1 MEGTAA
7 AGPRIAAVVLTWNG
21 REDTLACLHSLAQAS
36 LDTLTTIVVDNGS
49 SDGTEEAVRRG
60 FPSVQ
65 LIRSKQNLGFAE
77 GNNLGLRRALQL
89 GADYVLVLNNDTL
102 LDPDAIPVLVAEARR
117 RPDAGALCP
126 LIYYADPPDLIW
138 YAGAEYDPRRGYN
151 PPQTGYKERD
161 RGQYAT
167 VREITRA
174 TGAAMLVP
182 RAVLE
187 RVGLLDAELF
197 LHVEDVDW
205 SQRMLA
211 AGYRILF
218 VPRARIWHKVSADTG
233 GENSPTLAYYG
244 MRNRLEVSAR
254 HAPLGGLA
262 GARREAVTV
271 LAELAHARRGRRRLD
286 SLRGALEGWRD
297 FRQGRLGPR
306 GQTVP
311 RSTLPAG

>member
-1 MEGTAA
+1 MEHV
-7 AGPRIAAVVLTWNG
+7 AVVVLSWNG
-21 REDTLACLHSLAQAS
+21 RDDTIECLAS
-36 LDTLTTIVVDNGS
+36 LGRMAWEGLVTIVVDNGS
-49 SDGTEEAVRRG
+49 ADGTSEAVRER
-60 FPSVQ
+60 FPEVV
-65 LIRSKQNLGFAE
+65 LIRSEQNLGFAE

-102 LDPDAIPVLVAEARR
+102 LDPDAISLLVAEARR

-138 YAGAEYDPRRGYN
+138 YAGAEYNPRRGYN
-151 PPQTGYKERD
+151 PPQTGYREAD
-161 RGQYAT
+161 RGQYSQ

-182 RAVLE
+182 RGVLE

-197 LHVEDVDW
+197 LHVEDVEW

-218 VPRARIWHKVSADTG
+218 VPSARVWHKVSADTG

-244 MRNRLEVSAR
+244 MRNRLEVAAR
-254 HAPLGGLA
+254 HAPLRGVA

-271 LAELAHARRGRRRLD
+271 LAELAHARRGERRLE

-297 FRQGRLGPR
+297 FRRGRLGPR
-306 GQTVP
+306 GRTVP
-311 RSTLPAG
+311 RSTLTAR